1 MCGRP
6 SRLSTQHAQSI
17 FVSSA
22 DPRKLPGFGLARA
35 LRRRRGRDDRCR
47 VLMFEELSEK
57 LDGVLGTLRQR
68 GVLTEPMIR
77 DGLREVR
84 RVLLEADVNYRVA
97 KDFLDRVQARAL
109 GGGLVKS
116 VTPGQQIVKIVHD
129 ELAGLL
135 GSERPSLKWSST
147 TPTVI
152 MLVGLQGSGKTTT
165 AAKLAK
171 RLGREGRQTMLAAC
185 DLQRPAAVEQLRTL
199 GERIGV
205 PVHAGEFGADPVVAA
220 RAAVGEAK
228 REQRTVLLVD
238 TAGRLQI
245 DEPLMEEL
253 QRIKAALA
261 PQEILFVADAMT
273 GQEAV
278 RIAEGFDQAL
288 NVTGVVLTKMDGD
301 ARGGAALSIRGVTGK
316 PIKFVG
322 VGEALDDLDVADP
335 QGMAGRILQMGD
347 VVGLVERAERSM
359 ELGEQAKFQEKVLG
373 KGEFTLE
380 DFLTAMRQVQRMG
393 PLEQLLKLIPGAAK
407 VKFPVGQMD
416 PKRMKHVE
424 AIILSMTPGE
434 RSDPRIINGSRRVR
448 IAKGSGRPVAEVN
461 RLLKKFV
468 DMKKMMKQMKGMMP
482 EGMSL

>member
-1 MCGRP
+1 
-6 SRLSTQHAQSI
+6 
-17 FVSSA
+17 
-22 DPRKLPGFGLARA
+22 
-35 LRRRRGRDDRCR
+35 
-47 VLMFEELSEK
+47 MFEELSEK
-57 LDGVLGTLRQR
+57 LDGVLGTIRQR

-109 GGGLVKS
+109 DGRLVKS

-135 GSERPSLKWSST
+135 GAEPSSLKWSST
-147 TPTVI
+147 PPTVI

-171 RLGREGRQTMLAAC
+171 RLEREGRQTMLAAC
-185 DLQRPAAVEQLRTL
+185 DLQRPAAIEQLRTL

-228 REQRTVLLVD
+228 REQRAVLLVD

-245 DEPLMEEL
+245 DEPMMGEL
-253 QRIKAALA
+253 QRIKDALA

-288 NVTGVVLTKMDGD
+288 DLTGVVLTKMDGD

-322 VGEALDDLDVADP
+322 VGEALDDLDAADP
-335 QGMAGRILQMGD
+335 QRMAGRILQMGD
-347 VVGLVERAERSM
+347 VVGLVERAERAM
-359 ELGEQAKFQEKVLG
+359 DLGEQAKFQEKVLG
-373 KGEFTLE
+373 KGKFTLE

-407 VKFPVGQMD
+407 VKLPVGQMD
-416 PKRMKHVE
+416 PKGMKHVE

-434 RSDPRIINGSRRVR
+434 RSNPRIINGSRKVR

-461 RLLKKFV
+461 RLLKQFG
-468 DMKKMMKQMKGMMP
+468 DMQKMMKQMKGMMP
-482 EGMSL
+482 GGMSL